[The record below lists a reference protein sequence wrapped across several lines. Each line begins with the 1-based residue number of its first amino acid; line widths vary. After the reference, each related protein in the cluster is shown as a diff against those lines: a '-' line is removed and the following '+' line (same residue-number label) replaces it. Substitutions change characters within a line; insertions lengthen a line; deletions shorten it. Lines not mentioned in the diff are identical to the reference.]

1 MSGLTNI
8 FDIFSSSYFEAM
20 LVAAKTTIVLALVSL
35 VLGFLWANILA
46 VLELS
51 KWRIV
56 RWPVTIFVSI
66 VRSLPELIVIFLI
79 GLGLPYLFLEFE
91 DVFPVSWVDAY
102 FNMLDTYGEYLFFGL
117 GAFALS
123 LIYASYA
130 SQTIRGALLAVP
142 KEQWSS
148 GAVLGLSKPAIF
160 FYIIMPQMWR
170 HAFPG
175 LSNQWLVL
183 LKDTALVSLIGVH
196 ELMKETDYIYSAT
209 SDGFTWYA
217 TAALIYLVISLVSQK
232 LQDLLYSRIT
242 QYDQESSAK

>member
-1 MSGLTNI
+1 MSGITSF
-8 FDIFSSSYFEAM
+8 FDIFTSSYFQAM
-20 LVAAKTTIVLALVSL
+20 LVAAKTTISLAIVAL

-46 VLELS
+46 LLELS
-51 KWRIV
+51 RWRII
-56 RWPVTIFVSI
+56 RWPVTFFVSI
-66 VRSLPELIVIFLI
+66 IRSLPELIVIFLI

-91 DVFPVSWVDAY
+91 DVLPESVVDAY
-102 FNMLDTYGEYLFFGL
+102 FNLLDTYGEFLFFGL

-142 KEQWSS
+142 RDQWNS
-148 GAVLGLSKPAIF
+148 GAVLGLSKPATF
-160 FYIIMPQMWR
+160 FYIVMPQMWR

-209 SDGFTWYA
+209 ADGFTWYA
-217 TAALIYLVISLVSQK
+217 MAALIYLVISLVSQK
-232 LQDLLYSRIT
+232 LQDLLYNRIT
-242 QYDQESSAK
+242 KYDQEPAK

>member
-1 MSGLTNI
+1 MSGLTNF
-8 FDIFSSSYFEAM
+8 FDIFTSSYFEAM
-20 LVAAKTTIVLALVSL
+20 LVAAKTTIVLALISL

-51 KWRIV
+51 RWKIV

-91 DVFPVSWVDAY
+91 DVLPVSWVDAY
-102 FNMLDTYGEYLFFGL
+102 FSMLDSYGEYLFFGL

-232 LQDLLYSRIT
+232 LQDLLYNRIT
-242 QYDQESSAK
+242 KYDQESAK

>member
-1 MSGLTNI
+1 MSELTTI
-8 FDIFSSSYFEAM
+8 FDLFNSQYFAAM
-20 LVAAKTTIVLALVSL
+20 LVAAKATILLAIIALVM
-35 VLGFLWANILA
+35 GFLWANILA
-46 VLELS
+46 ILELS
-51 KWRIV
+51 RWRIV
-56 RWPVTIFVSI
+56 RWSVTLFVSI
-66 VRSLPELIVIFLI
+66 IRSLPELIVIFLI
-79 GLGLPYLFLEFE
+79 GLGLPYLFLEYE
-91 DVFPVSWVDAY
+91 DIWPPQVIDLY
-102 FNMLDTYGEYLFFGL
+102 FSILDSYGEYLFFGL

-142 KEQWSS
+142 KEQWHS
-148 GAVLGLSKPAIF
+148 GAVLGLSKPATF

-209 SDGFTWYA
+209 SDGFTWY
-217 TAALIYLVISLVSQK
+217 TMAALIYLVISLVSQK
-232 LQDLLYSRIT
+232 LQDLLYNRIT
-242 QYDQESSAK
+242 KYDHEPAK

>member
-1 MSGLTNI
+1 MSGITNF
-8 FDIFSSSYFEAM
+8 FDLFTSSYFEAM
-20 LVAAKTTIVLALVSL
+20 LVAAKTTISLAIVAL

-46 VLELS
+46 LLELS
-51 KWRIV
+51 RWRIV
-56 RWPVTIFVSI
+56 RWPVTLFVSMI
-66 VRSLPELIVIFLI
+66 RSLPELLVIFLI

-91 DVFPVSWVDAY
+91 DVLPVAVMDLY
-102 FNMLDTYGEYLFFGL
+102 FNLLDSYGEYLFFGL

-142 KEQWSS
+142 KDQWNS

-196 ELMKETDYIYSAT
+196 ELMKETDYIYAAT
-209 SDGFTWYA
+209 ADGFTWYA
-217 TAALIYLVISLVSQK
+217 MAAFIYLIISLVSQK
-232 LQDLLYSRIT
+232 LQDRLYSHIT
-242 QYDQESSAK
+242 KYDHEPAK

>member
-8 FDIFSSSYFEAM
+8 FDIFTSSYFEAM

-51 KWRIV
+51 RWKIV

-91 DVFPVSWVDAY
+91 DVLPVSWVDAY
-102 FNMLDTYGEYLFFGL
+102 FSMLDSYGEYLFFGL

-217 TAALIYLVISLVSQK
+217 TAALIYLVISLVSQR
-232 LQDLLYSRIT
+232 LQDLLYNRIT
-242 QYDQESSAK
+242 QYDQESAK

>member
-1 MSGLTNI
+1 MSGIISFFELFTTR
-8 FDIFSSSYFEAM
+8 YFESM
-20 LVAAKTTIVLALVSL
+20 LIAAKTTILLALVAL

-51 KWRIV
+51 RWRII
-56 RWPVTIFVSI
+56 RWPVTFFVSI
-66 VRSLPELIVIFLI
+66 IRSLPELIVIFLI
-79 GLGLPYLFLEFE
+79 GLGLPYLFLEYE
-91 DVFPVSWVDAY
+91 MVLPEWVMDAY
-102 FNMLDTYGEYLFFGL
+102 FGLLDSYGEYLFFGL

-148 GAVLGLSKPAIF
+148 GAVLGLSKRSTF
-160 FYIIMPQMWR
+160 FYIVMPQMWR

-209 SDGFTWYA
+209 NDFIWYA
-217 TAALIYLVISLVSQK
+217 IAALIYLVISLVSQK
-232 LQDLLYSRIT
+232 IQDLLYNRIT
-242 QYDQESSAK
+242 AYDLEPAK

>member
-1 MSGLTNI
+1 MSGITNI
-8 FDIFSSSYFEAM
+8 WDIFASSYFEAM
-20 LVAAKTTIVLALVSL
+20 LVAAKTTILLAIVAL
-35 VLGFLWANILA
+35 VLGFLWANLLA
-46 VLELS
+46 LLELS
-51 KWRIV
+51 RWRII
-56 RWPVTIFVSI
+56 RWPVTVLVSVI
-66 VRSLPELIVIFLI
+66 RSLPELIVIFLI
-79 GLGLPYLFLEFE
+79 GLGVPYLFMEYETSLPDFIIN
-91 DVFPVSWVDAY
+91 PYYAL
-102 FNMLDTYGEYLFFGL
+102 LDHYGEYLFFGL

-160 FYIIMPQMWR
+160 FYIVMPQMWR

-209 SDGFTWYA
+209 NNFIWYA
-217 TAALIYLVISLVSQK
+217 IAALIYLAISLISQK
-232 LQDLLYSRIT
+232 IQDLLYNRIT
-242 QYDQESSAK
+242 IYDQEPAK

>member
-1 MSGLTNI
+1 
-8 FDIFSSSYFEAM
+8 M
-20 LVAAKTTIVLALVSL
+20 LLAAKTTLFLALTAL
-35 VLGFLWANILA
+35 IIGFLLANILA
-46 VLELS
+46 LLELS
-51 KWRIV
+51 RWRFV
-56 RWPVTIFVSI
+56 RLPVTLFVSI

-79 GLGLPYLFLEFE
+79 GLGIPHLFMEFE
-91 DVFPVSWVDAY
+91 DSIPDFLNNGY
-102 FNMLDTYGEYLFFGL
+102 FFILDNFGEYLFFIL

-142 KEQWSS
+142 KEQWHS
-148 GAVLGLSKPAIF
+148 GAILGLSKPATF
-160 FYIIMPQMWR
+160 FYIVMPQMWR

-209 SDGFTWYA
+209 TDGFTWYSM
-217 TAALIYLVISLVSQK
+217 AALIYLVISLLSQK
-232 LQDLLYSRIT
+232 LQDFLYNRMT
-242 QYDQESSAK
+242 AYETEPAV

>member
-8 FDIFSSSYFEAM
+8 FDIFTSSYFEAM

-51 KWRIV
+51 RWKIV

-91 DVFPVSWVDAY
+91 DVLPVSWVDAN
-102 FNMLDTYGEYLFFGL
+102 FSMLDSYGEYLFFGL

-217 TAALIYLVISLVSQK
+217 TAALIYLVISLVSQR
-232 LQDLLYSRIT
+232 LQDLLYNRIT
-242 QYDQESSAK
+242 QYDQESAK

>member
-1 MSGLTNI
+1 MSGLTNF
-8 FDIFSSSYFEAM
+8 FDIFTSSYFEAM

-51 KWRIV
+51 RWKIV

-102 FNMLDTYGEYLFFGL
+102 FNMLDAYGEYLFFGL

-232 LQDLLYSRIT
+232 LQDLLYNRIT
-242 QYDQESSAK
+242 KYDQESAK